1 MKAEETKNNDEK
13 LDLEYFKGIYKG
25 LLEFIDIIDS
35 MKELSGR
42 NLKITFIS
50 GMVGYSCQAIVHE
63 KKR

>member
-25 LLEFIDIIDS
+25 LLEFIDS

-50 GMVGYSCQAIVHE
+50 EWLDILVKQ
-63 KKR
+63 